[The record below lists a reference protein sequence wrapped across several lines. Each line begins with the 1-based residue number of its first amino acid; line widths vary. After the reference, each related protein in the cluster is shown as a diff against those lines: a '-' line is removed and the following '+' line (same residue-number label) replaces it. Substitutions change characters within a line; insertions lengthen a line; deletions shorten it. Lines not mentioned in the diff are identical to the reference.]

1 MTGVVASV
9 TRILILYIK
18 IYEDDEDYYS
28 YPIQAMD
35 QGGKGILIISQ
46 RHWIY
51 KYSIREILKRQLNRI
66 IINSIEY
73 I

>member
-1 MTGVVASV
+1 MTGIGASV
-9 TRILILYIK
+9 TGIIILYIK

-28 YPIQAMD
+28 YPIQAVD
-35 QGGKGILIISQ
+35 QGGKGILIFPQ
-46 RHWIY
+46 RHWMY
-51 KYSIREILKRQLNRI
+51 KHSIREILKRHLNGI